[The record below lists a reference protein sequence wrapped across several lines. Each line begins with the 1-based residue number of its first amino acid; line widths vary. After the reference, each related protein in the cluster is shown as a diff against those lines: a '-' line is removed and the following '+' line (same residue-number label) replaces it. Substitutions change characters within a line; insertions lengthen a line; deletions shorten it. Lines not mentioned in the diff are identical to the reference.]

1 VSLAEVAAT
10 VPDPIIAVEGLSKA
24 YTGTQALTNVSF
36 RVPRGAFFGCFGP
49 NGAGKSTLLR
59 ILTGQLEPTSGG
71 AKVLGYAPGTD
82 TVPLKRNVG
91 IVPESESPPSFLTG
105 LEYLEF
111 VCRLRGLQD
120 GGTRIQKWLDYF
132 DMADKQDTL
141 CKDMSKG
148 TRQKIMLA
156 SAFIHRPPLLFLDE
170 PFINLD
176 PIYQRR
182 VRDFLADYVKAG
194 GSIFM
199 CSHILEVAD
208 KVCTDALIMDRGEV
222 LAQGPIA
229 SFRTNGH
236 DLADTFL
243 NIIEERGAKLRAKRA
258 SS

>member
-1 VSLAEVAAT
+1 MPSADLVI
-10 VPDPIIAVEGLSKA
+10 PDPIIAVEDLSKS
-24 YTGTQALTNVSF
+24 YKDTPALHNVSF
-36 RVPRGAFFGCFGP
+36 KVAKGAFFGCFGP

-59 ILTGQLEPTSGG
+59 ILTGQLEPTSGE
-71 AKVLGYAPGTD
+71 ARVLNLTPSKEGL
-82 TVPLKRNVG
+82 PLKRNVG
-91 IVPESESPPSFLTG
+91 IVPESETPPSFLTAV
-105 LEYLEF
+105 EYLEF
-111 VCRLRGLQD
+111 VCRIRGIAD
-120 GGTRIQKWLDYF
+120 AEERIDKWLEFF
-132 DMADKQDTL
+132 DMVDKRDTL

-156 SAFIHRPPLLFLDE
+156 SAFIHKPPLLFLDE

-182 VRDFLADYVKAG
+182 VRDFLADFVKAG

-208 KVCTDALIMDRGEV
+208 KVCTDALVMNRGKV

-229 SFRTNGH
+229 SFRTNGK

-243 NIIEERGAKLRAKRA
+243 DLIEKQGGLARAA
-258 SS
+258 

>member
-1 VSLAEVAAT
+1 VNLADVSPT
-10 VPDPIIAVEGLSKA
+10 VPDPIISVSGLSKA
-24 YTGTQALTNVSF
+24 YTGTQALSNVSF
-36 RVPRGAFFGCFGP
+36 TVPRGAFFGCFGP
-49 NGAGKSTLLR
+49 NGAGKSTLTR
-59 ILTGQLEPTSGG
+59 ILIGALEPSSGG
-71 AKVLGYAPGTD
+71 ATVLGYAPGRD
-82 TVPLKRNVG
+82 TLDLKRNVG

-105 LEYLEF
+105 VEYLEF
-111 VCRLRGLQD
+111 VCRLRGLTD
-120 GGTRIQKWLDYF
+120 GAERITKWFEFF
-132 DMADKQDTL
+132 DMTDKQDTL

-148 TRQKIMLA
+148 TRQKVMLA

-222 LAQGPIA
+222 LAKGPIA

-243 NIIEERGAKLRAKRA
+243 NIIETKGVRARGNSAT
-258 SS
+258 S

>member
-1 VSLAEVAAT
+1 MGLPDLAAA
-10 VPDPIIAVEGLSKA
+10 VPDPIISVEGLSKA
-24 YTGTQALTNVSF
+24 FTGTQALDRVSF
-36 RVPRGAFFGCFGP
+36 KVPRGAFFGCFGP

-59 ILTGQLEPTSGG
+59 ILTGQLEPTAGG

-111 VCRLRGLQD
+111 VCRLRGLSD
-120 GGTRIQKWLDYF
+120 SAARIRKWLEYVDR
-132 DMADKQDTL
+132 ADKQDTL

-182 VRDFLADYVKAG
+182 VRDFLVDYVKSG

-243 NIIEERGAKLRAKRA
+243 DIIETRGAQRRAKPA
-258 SS
+258 TS

>member
-1 VSLAEVAAT
+1 VGLPDLAAA
-10 VPDPIIAVEGLSKA
+10 VPDPIISVEGLSKA
-24 YTGTQALTNVSF
+24 FTGTQALDRVSF
-36 RVPRGAFFGCFGP
+36 KVPRGAFFGCFGP

-59 ILTGQLEPTSGG
+59 ILTGQLEPTAGG

-111 VCRLRGLQD
+111 VCRLRGLSD
-120 GGTRIQKWLDYF
+120 SAARIRKWLEYF
-132 DMADKQDTL
+132 DMADKKDTL

-182 VRDFLADYVKAG
+182 VRDFLVDYVKSG

-243 NIIEERGAKLRAKRA
+243 DIIETRGAQRRAKPA
-258 SS
+258 TS

>member
-1 VSLAEVAAT
+1 MEQAAVAVA
-10 VPDPIIAVEGLSKA
+10 DPIISVQALSKS
-24 YTGTQALTNVSF
+24 YKDTRALNKISF
-36 RVPRGAFFGCFGP
+36 AVPKGALYGCFGP

-59 ILTGQLEPTSGG
+59 ILTGQLEPTSGE
-71 AKVLGYAPGTD
+71 ARVLGLAPGRETLA
-82 TVPLKRNVG
+82 LKRNVG
-91 IVPESESPPSFLTG
+91 IVPESETPPSFLTAV
-105 LEYLEF
+105 EYLEF
-111 VCRLRGLQD
+111 VCRVRGLDDTQ
-120 GGTRIQKWLDYF
+120 GRILKWLEFF
-132 DMADKQDTL
+132 DMTEKQDTL

-182 VRDFLADYVKAG
+182 VRDFLVEFVKAG

-208 KVCTDALIMDRGEV
+208 KICTDVLVMDRGEV

-229 SFRTNGH
+229 SFRKHGK

-243 NIIEERGAKLRAKRA
+243 DLIEKQGVRPRAG
-258 SS
+258 